1 MKTNSRIPALEGFHD
16 RGCTVPGGVVGN
28 DDFHV
33 LPVLPNDRSERLLQ
47 KARLAEARNQNT
59 DLRRQ
64 GQARYLVPG
73 PIASQSVFLLGHAG
87 PSFISKNRTDSSTLP
102 AVFD

>member
-16 RGCTVPGGVVGN
+16 HGCTVTGGVVSN

-33 LPVLPNDRSERLLQ
+33 LPFLPNDRSERLLQ
-47 KARLAEARNQNT
+47 VAHLAEARNQNT

-64 GQARYLVPG
+64 GQA
-73 PIASQSVFLLGHAG
+73 
-87 PSFISKNRTDSSTLP
+87 
-102 AVFD
+102 